1 MVVDTL
7 QREDSFETES
17 NFDEFESKHL
27 FQSISRSVK
36 NKITNSRFFALQVKL
51 QFLNFRRQ
59 RGSAVSRL
67 TQAVARFRAG
77 AGSGSHSYG
86 LRNVFS
92 DDLQSANLH
101 ILHIRA
107 SRSPPLTQTYAKETF
122 SSPKKSASLSWK
134 MIFSFIWN
142 GQVYS
147 SDKSKRRLA
156 SRPKFVREIWND
168 ASGIRDI
175 FGAIFGFFWG
185 TTIMAKYK

>member
-122 SSPKKSASLSWK
+122 QVLKSLPLCPEKLYFLWFETVKLIRAIKVSTGWPVAQNLS
-134 MIFSFIWN
+134 
-142 GQVYS
+142 V
-147 SDKSKRRLA
+147 KSEMMPVGSEVFLGPFLA
-156 SRPKFVREIWND
+156 S
-168 ASGIRDI
+168 
-175 FGAIFGFFWG
+175 FGVQQ
-185 TTIMAKYK
+185 